1 MNLTRL
7 AARLWP
13 RKIPLR
19 PDPSYREN
27 HLRHITP
34 ERRKR
39 YQAMQRELGL
49 D

>member
-19 PDPSYREN
+19 PDPAYREAR
-27 HLRHITP
+27 LRQLSP

-39 YQAMQRELGL
+39 YLAMQRELWG
-49 D
+49 